1 MLKHVNDA
9 QLRAARGLLAW
20 SVNDLARTS
29 GVSPSE
35 IVLFEMDGAAVDPQL
50 LDQLV
55 SSLEA
60 AGVLFLDNRAVSE
73 GGPGVRLKRQG
84 PLDEGLH
91 LNELTSDNDG

>member
-20 SVNDLARTS
+20 SVGDLARAS
-29 GVSPSE
+29 GVPHSAITAIE
-35 IVLFEMDGAAVDPQL
+35 EAGTAVDPQL
-50 LDQLV
+50 LDRLV
-55 SSLEA
+55 GSLEA
-60 AGVLFLDNRAVSE
+60 AGVLFLDNCAVSE

-91 LNELTSDNDG
+91 LDELTSDNDG